1 MSKKTQK
8 RPLEAIVAD
17 LTAALKQKTT
27 SIIAIGKLL
36 NEANLRVKHGEW
48 ATWLQN
54 NFALSR
60 QTADNYRKVHKLSI
74 KMPTI
79 GDLRLRPGALYDLCT
94 FEDEPEVSAAVLE
107 EAKDR
112 WVDSARVG
120 EIYDAVLEKREAAE
134 WEKMPPVV
142 QPPYEQP
149 EPEGQP
155 DFGEPEDEV
164 DPADRP
170 PPTAEPVKAGS
181 HLAMDALMT
190 HVHGLRRIYTKPLAS
205 FAGVAVPT
213 EDLRAVAAFLMAV
226 ADEVDKTRTQAPV
239 SPVPGETEKAG

>member
-1 MSKKTQK
+1 MSKKTQN
-8 RPLEAIVAD
+8 RPIESIVAD
-17 LTAALKQKTT
+17 LNVAMKQKTT
-27 SIIAIGKLL
+27 NIIAIGELL
-36 NEANLRVKHGEW
+36 NEVSLQVKHGEW

-94 FEDEPEVSAAVLE
+94 FEDDPEVIAAVLE

-112 WVDSARVG
+112 WVDSTRVG
-120 EIYDAVLEKREAAE
+120 EIYDAILEKREAAE
-134 WEKMPPVV
+134 REKMPPVG
-142 QPPYEQP
+142 QPPEEQP

-155 DFGEPEDEV
+155 DSGKPEDEL
-164 DPADRP
+164 DPDDRP

-181 HLAMDALMT
+181 HFAMDTLTT
-190 HVHGLRRIYTKPLAS
+190 HVQGLKRIYTKPIAS

-226 ADEVDKTRTQAPV
+226 ADAVDKTRTQAPV
-239 SPVPGETEKAG
+239 SPVLGETEKAA